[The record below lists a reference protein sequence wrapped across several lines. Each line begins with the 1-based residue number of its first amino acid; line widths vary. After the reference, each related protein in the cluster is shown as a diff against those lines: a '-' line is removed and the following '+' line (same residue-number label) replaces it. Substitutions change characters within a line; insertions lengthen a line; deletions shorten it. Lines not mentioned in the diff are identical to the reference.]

1 MAIWSCTR
9 IEGGSLAEAIRL
21 LRTLRHANDRAGAS
35 LAADDRHT
43 HSGTL
48 AATRY
53 VAIRRKPVRLN
64 PTARGDMVLRTDL
77 LSRRG
82 ALGLGTVAVFAV
94 VALLRV
100 TPDQTSSPTAATLPP
115 LHLPLSPSGTPL
127 IGSRART
134 AAAAAAAAAL
144 AMDGAAAEHVYEKT
158 RAAAAVAAT
167 VSEATTVADSGE
179 GIADLPNQQ
188 PPMPSHYLPT
198 TYMTGR
204 WCASSPCSNLR
215 SRAYPRTSGAA

>member
-144 AMDGAAAEHVYEKT
+144 AMDGAAAEKT
-158 RAAAAVAAT
+158 RAAVAAT

-198 TYMTGR
+198 AYMTGR

-215 SRAYPRTSGAA
+215 SRAYPRTSRAA

>member
-1 MAIWSCTR
+1 M
-9 IEGGSLAEAIRL
+9 
-21 LRTLRHANDRAGAS
+21 
-35 LAADDRHT
+35 
-43 HSGTL
+43 
-48 AATRY
+48 
-53 VAIRRKPVRLN
+53 
-64 PTARGDMVLRTDL
+64 
-77 LSRRG
+77 
-82 ALGLGTVAVFAV
+82 GTVAVFAV

-100 TPDQTSSPTAATLPP
+100 TPDQTSSSTAATLPP
-115 LHLPLSPSGTPL
+115 LHLPLSPSAAPL

-188 PPMPSHYLPT
+188 HLP
-198 TYMTGR
+198 Y
-204 WCASSPCSNLR
+204 A
-215 SRAYPRTSGAA
+215 